1 MLNVV
6 YIIRDFFRFLKIFQS
21 FIGNGI
27 YLSFFLTMIAGLA
40 EGFGITLLLPI
51 FQNISGNKE
60 VINFGFSHKIINS
73 LNSLGLTDSY
83 ETILILI
90 TLAFFIKGFFIFIT
104 FTYNSFLKG
113 NLLKILKIKI
123 FTGYSNMNYKYF
135 LANNIG
141 ELSNIL
147 NEQTNLSIRGFN
159 NLYTVGLRAINCV
172 IYLLFA
178 CSLAGITGVFA
189 IIGAFIILFLFRWLN
204 KATKKISIKTAK
216 ANGKLS
222 QISIESLQAFKYLQ
236 STNQFK
242 IYKNIINKET
252 INLSKYQIQ
261 TGIYEAITSASR
273 EPIAIL
279 IIMIILLIQITFIS
293 KPIDSLLVALI
304 LFYRALI
311 STLGVQGSWQKT
323 QEYVGSLEVV
333 IKKINNLKNNQ
344 ELNGFKK
351 IKRFNDSIEIS
362 DLFFKFNNNS
372 KYLIRNLNIK
382 IKAKQS
388 IAFVGQSGSGKTTIA
403 NILCLL
409 LKPSKGEILI
419 DGISSNEIDKDSWR
433 NQIGYVSQETTI
445 FNCTIAENI
454 SLVFGYSQNQDLTT
468 QIKKVASKANIHSF
482 IESLPNGYKTM
493 VGEQGLKLSGGQK
506 QRIFIAREL
515 YRKPKILILDE
526 ATSAL
531 DTISELAIQKSID
544 SLRGKITIIIIAHR
558 ISTIR
563 NTDYLYVIDEGQIRE
578 MGKFE
583 TLSARKDSFFNK
595 LISSQKI

>member
-1 MLNVV
+1 VV
-6 YIIRDFFRFLKIFQS
+6 LIIRDFFRFLKIFQS

-27 YLSFFLTMIAGLA
+27 YLSFFLTIIAGLA

-51 FQNISGNKE
+51 FQNISGSKE
-60 VINFGFSHKIINS
+60 VINFGISHQVMNS
-73 LNSLGLTDSY
+73 LSSLGLTNSY
-83 ETILILI
+83 ERILILI
-90 TLAFFIKGFFIFIT
+90 TLAFFTKGLFIFIT

-113 NLLKILKIKI
+113 NLLKILKIKM
-123 FTGYSNMNYKYF
+123 FSGYSTMNYKYF
-135 LANNIG
+135 LNNNIG

-172 IYLLFA
+172 IYLVFA
-178 CSLAGITGVFA
+178 CSLAGVTGAYA

-216 ANGKLS
+216 ANGKIS
-222 QISIESLQAFKYLQ
+222 QLSIESLQAFKYLK
-236 STNQFK
+236 STNQFN
-242 IYKNIINKET
+242 IYKKIINKET

-261 TGIYEAITSASR
+261 TGVYEAITSASR
-273 EPIAIL
+273 EPISIF

-311 STLGVQGSWQKT
+311 STLGVQGSWQRT

-333 IKKINNLKNNQ
+333 INKIKNLHNNQ
-344 ELNGFKK
+344 EINGSKK
-351 IKRFNDSIEIS
+351 IKNFNDSIEIS
-362 DLFFKFNNNS
+362 DLFFKFSQNS
-372 KYLIRNLNIK
+372 KYLIKNLNIK

-409 LKPSKGEILI
+409 LEPSKGEILI
-419 DGISSNEIDKDSWR
+419 DGIKTSEIDKNSWR

-454 SLVFGYSQNQDLTT
+454 SLMFGYSQNKDLFP
-468 QIKKVASKANIHSF
+468 QIKKVASKANIDSF
-482 IESLPNGYKTM
+482 IESLPMGYKTI
-493 VGEQGLKLSGGQK
+493 VGEQGIKLSGGQK

-563 NTDYLYVIDEGQIRE
+563 NSDYLYVIDKGEIIEKGT
-578 MGKFE
+578 FDS
-583 TLSARKDSFFNK
+583 LSLKKDTFFNK

>member
-1 MLNVV
+1 MVL
-6 YIIRDFFRFLKIFQS
+6 IIRDFFRFLKIFQS

-27 YLSFFLTMIAGLA
+27 YLSFFLTIIAGLA

-51 FQNISGNKE
+51 FQNISGSKE
-60 VINFGFSHKIINS
+60 VINFGISHQVINS
-73 LNSLGLTDSY
+73 FSSLGLTNSY
-83 ETILILI
+83 EKILILI
-90 TLAFFIKGFFIFIT
+90 TLAFFTKGLFIFIT

-113 NLLKILKIKI
+113 NLLKILKIKM
-123 FTGYSNMNYKYF
+123 FSGYSTMNYKYF
-135 LANNIG
+135 LNNNIG

-172 IYLLFA
+172 IYLMFA
-178 CSLAGITGVFA
+178 CSLAGVTGAYA

-216 ANGKLS
+216 VNGKIS
-222 QISIESLQAFKYLQ
+222 QLSIESLQAFKYLK
-236 STNQFK
+236 STNQFN
-242 IYKNIINKET
+242 IYKKIINKET
-252 INLSKYQIQ
+252 LNLSKYQIK

-273 EPIAIL
+273 EPISIL

-311 STLGVQGSWQKT
+311 STLGVQGSWQRT

-333 IKKINNLKNNQ
+333 INKIKNLYNNQ
-344 ELNGFKK
+344 EINGFKK
-351 IKRFNDSIEIS
+351 MKNFNDSIEIS
-362 DLFFKFNNNS
+362 NLFFKFSQSS
-372 KYLIRNLNIK
+372 KYLIKNLNIK

-409 LKPSKGEILI
+409 LEPSKGEILI
-419 DGISSNEIDKDSWR
+419 DGIKTSEIDKNSWR

-454 SLVFGYSQNQDLTT
+454 SLMFGYSQNKDLLP
-468 QIKKVASKANIHSF
+468 QIKKVASKANIDSF
-482 IESLPNGYKTM
+482 IESLPMGYKTI
-493 VGEQGLKLSGGQK
+493 VGEQGIKLSGGQK

-515 YRKPKILILDE
+515 YRQPKILILDE

-563 NTDYLYVIDEGQIRE
+563 NSDYLYVIDKGEIIE
-578 MGKFE
+578 MGTFDS
-583 TLSARKDSFFNK
+583 LSLRKDTFFNK

>member
-1 MLNVV
+1 VV
-6 YIIRDFFRFLKIFQS
+6 LIIRDFFRFLKIFQS

-27 YLSFFLTMIAGLA
+27 YLSFFLTIIAGLA

-51 FQNISGNKE
+51 FQNISGSKE
-60 VINFGFSHKIINS
+60 VINFGISHQVMNS
-73 LNSLGLTDSY
+73 LSSLGLTNSY
-83 ETILILI
+83 ERILILI
-90 TLAFFIKGFFIFIT
+90 TLAFFTKGLFIFIT

-113 NLLKILKIKI
+113 NLLKILKIKM
-123 FTGYSNMNYKYF
+123 FSGYSTMNYKYF
-135 LANNIG
+135 LNNNIG

-172 IYLLFA
+172 IYLVFA
-178 CSLAGITGVFA
+178 CSLAGVTGAYA

-216 ANGKLS
+216 ANGKIS
-222 QISIESLQAFKYLQ
+222 QLSIESLQAFKYLK
-236 STNQFK
+236 STNQFN
-242 IYKNIINKET
+242 IYKKIINKET

-261 TGIYEAITSASR
+261 TGVYEAITSASR
-273 EPIAIL
+273 EPISIF

-311 STLGVQGSWQKT
+311 STLGVQGSWQRT

-333 IKKINNLKNNQ
+333 INKIKNLYNNQ
-344 ELNGFKK
+344 EINGSKK
-351 IKRFNDSIEIS
+351 IKNFNDSIEIS
-362 DLFFKFNNNS
+362 DLFFKFSQNS
-372 KYLIRNLNIK
+372 KYLIKNLNIK

-409 LKPSKGEILI
+409 LEPSKGEILI
-419 DGISSNEIDKDSWR
+419 DGIKTSEIDKNSWR

-454 SLVFGYSQNQDLTT
+454 SLMFGYSQNKDLFP
-468 QIKKVASKANIHSF
+468 QIKKVASKANIDSF
-482 IESLPNGYKTM
+482 IESLPMGYKTI
-493 VGEQGLKLSGGQK
+493 VGEQGIKLSGGQK

-563 NTDYLYVIDEGQIRE
+563 NSDYLYVIDKGEIIEKGT
-578 MGKFE
+578 FDS
-583 TLSARKDSFFNK
+583 LSLKKDTFFNK

>member
-1 MLNVV
+1 MVL
-6 YIIRDFFRFLKIFQS
+6 IIRDFFRYLKIFQS

-27 YLSFFLTMIAGLA
+27 YLSFFLTTIAGLA

-51 FQNISGNKE
+51 FQNISGSKE
-60 VINFGFSHKIINS
+60 IVNFGISHQIMNAFS
-73 LNSLGLTDSY
+73 SLGLNNSY
-83 ETILILI
+83 KTILILI
-90 TLAFFIKGFFIFIT
+90 TLAFFTKGLFIFIT

-113 NLLKILKIKI
+113 NLLKILKIKM
-123 FTGYSNMNYKYF
+123 FSGYSTMNYKYF
-135 LANNIG
+135 LNNNIG

-159 NLYTVGLRAINCV
+159 NLYTVGLRAINCI
-172 IYLLFA
+172 IYLVFA
-178 CSLAGITGVFA
+178 CSLAGVTGAYA

-216 ANGKLS
+216 ANGKISKL
-222 QISIESLQAFKYLQ
+222 SIESLQAFKYLK
-236 STNQFK
+236 STNQFN
-242 IYKNIINKET
+242 IYKKIINNET

-279 IIMIILLIQITFIS
+279 IIMVILLIQITFIS
-293 KPIDSLLVALI
+293 KPVDSLLVALI

-311 STLGVQGSWQKT
+311 STLGVQGSWQRT

-333 IKKINNLKNNQ
+333 INKIKNLYDNQ
-344 ELNGFKK
+344 ELNGSKK
-351 IKRFNDSIEIS
+351 IKNFNDSIDIS
-362 DLFFKFNNNS
+362 DLFFKFSQNS
-372 KYLIRNLNIK
+372 KYLIKNLNIK

-403 NILCLL
+403 NIICLL
-409 LKPSKGEILI
+409 LEPSKGEILI
-419 DGISSNEIDKDSWR
+419 DGIKTSEIDKNSWR

-454 SLVFGYSQNQDLTT
+454 SLIFGYSQNKDLIP
-468 QIKKVASKANIHSF
+468 QIKKVALKANIDSF
-482 IESLPNGYKTM
+482 IENLPMGYKTI
-493 VGEQGLKLSGGQK
+493 VGEQGIKLSGGQK

-563 NTDYLYVIDEGQIRE
+563 NSDYLYVIDKGEIRE
-578 MGKFE
+578 MGTFDS
-583 TLSARKDSFFNK
+583 LSLRKDSFFNK

>member
-1 MLNVV
+1 MVL
-6 YIIRDFFRFLKIFQS
+6 IIRDFFRFLKIFQS

-27 YLSFFLTMIAGLA
+27 YLSFFLTTIAGLA

-51 FQNISGNKE
+51 FQNISGSKE
-60 VINFGFSHKIINS
+60 VINFGISHQVMNS
-73 LNSLGLTDSY
+73 LSSLGLTNSY
-83 ETILILI
+83 ERILILI
-90 TLAFFIKGFFIFIT
+90 TLAFFTKGLFIFIT

-113 NLLKILKIKI
+113 NLLKILKIKM
-123 FTGYSNMNYKYF
+123 FSGYSTMNYKYF
-135 LANNIG
+135 LNNNIG

-172 IYLLFA
+172 IYLVFA
-178 CSLAGITGVFA
+178 CSLAGVTGAYA

-216 ANGKLS
+216 ANGKIS
-222 QISIESLQAFKYLQ
+222 QLSIESLQAFKYLK
-236 STNQFK
+236 STNQFN
-242 IYKNIINKET
+242 IYKKIINKET
-252 INLSKYQIQ
+252 LNLSKYQIK

-273 EPIAIL
+273 EPISVL

-311 STLGVQGSWQKT
+311 STLGVQGSWQRT

-333 IKKINNLKNNQ
+333 INKIKNLYNNQ
-344 ELNGFKK
+344 EINGSKK
-351 IKRFNDSIEIS
+351 IKNFNDSIEIS
-362 DLFFKFNNNS
+362 DLFFKFSQNS
-372 KYLIRNLNIK
+372 KYLIKNLNIK

-403 NILCLL
+403 NIICLL
-409 LKPSKGEILI
+409 LEPSKGEILI
-419 DGISSNEIDKDSWR
+419 DGIKTSEIDKNSWR

-454 SLVFGYSQNQDLTT
+454 SLMFGYSQNKDLFP
-468 QIKKVASKANIHSF
+468 QIKKVASKANIDSF
-482 IESLPNGYKTM
+482 IESLPMGYKTI
-493 VGEQGLKLSGGQK
+493 VGEQGIKLSGGQK

-563 NTDYLYVIDEGQIRE
+563 NSDYLYVIDKGEIIEKGT
-578 MGKFE
+578 FDS
-583 TLSARKDSFFNK
+583 LSLRKDTFFNK

>member
-1 MLNVV
+1 MVL
-6 YIIRDFFRFLKIFQS
+6 IIRDFFRFLKIFQS

-27 YLSFFLTMIAGLA
+27 YLSFFLTIIAGLA

-51 FQNISGNKE
+51 FQNISGSKE
-60 VINFGFSHKIINS
+60 VINFGISHQVINS
-73 LNSLGLTDSY
+73 FSSLGLTNSY
-83 ETILILI
+83 EKILILI
-90 TLAFFIKGFFIFIT
+90 TLAFFTKGLFIFIT

-113 NLLKILKIKI
+113 NLLKILKIKM
-123 FTGYSNMNYKYF
+123 FSGYSTMNYKYF
-135 LANNIG
+135 LNNNIG

-172 IYLLFA
+172 IYLMFA
-178 CSLAGITGVFA
+178 CSLAGVTGAYA

-216 ANGKLS
+216 ANGKIS
-222 QISIESLQAFKYLQ
+222 QLSIESLQAFKYLK
-236 STNQFK
+236 STNQFN
-242 IYKNIINKET
+242 IYKKIINKET
-252 INLSKYQIQ
+252 LNLSKYQIK

-273 EPIAIL
+273 EPISIL

-311 STLGVQGSWQKT
+311 STLGVQGSWQRT

-333 IKKINNLKNNQ
+333 INKIKNLYNNQ
-344 ELNGFKK
+344 EINGFKK
-351 IKRFNDSIEIS
+351 MKNFNDSIEIS
-362 DLFFKFNNNS
+362 NLFFKFSQSS
-372 KYLIRNLNIK
+372 KYLIKNLNIK

-409 LKPSKGEILI
+409 LEPSKGEILI
-419 DGISSNEIDKDSWR
+419 DGIKTSEIDKNSWR

-454 SLVFGYSQNQDLTT
+454 SLMFGYSQNKDLLP
-468 QIKKVASKANIHSF
+468 QIKKVASKANIDSF
-482 IESLPNGYKTM
+482 IESLPMGYKTI
-493 VGEQGLKLSGGQK
+493 VGEQGIKLSGGQK

-515 YRKPKILILDE
+515 YRQPKILILDE

-563 NTDYLYVIDEGQIRE
+563 NSDYLYVIDKGEIIE
-578 MGKFE
+578 MGTFDS
-583 TLSARKDSFFNK
+583 LSLRKDTFFNK

>member
-1 MLNVV
+1 VV
-6 YIIRDFFRFLKIFQS
+6 LIIRDFFRFLKIFQS

-27 YLSFFLTMIAGLA
+27 YLSFFLTIIAGLA

-51 FQNISGNKE
+51 FQNISGSKE
-60 VINFGFSHKIINS
+60 VINFGISHQVINS
-73 LNSLGLTDSY
+73 FSSLGLTNSY
-83 ETILILI
+83 EKILILI
-90 TLAFFIKGFFIFIT
+90 TLAFFTKGLFIFIT

-113 NLLKILKIKI
+113 NLLKILKIKM
-123 FTGYSNMNYKYF
+123 FSGYSTMNYKYF
-135 LANNIG
+135 LNNNIG

-172 IYLLFA
+172 IYLMFA
-178 CSLAGITGVFA
+178 CSLAGVTGAYA

-216 ANGKLS
+216 ANGKIS
-222 QISIESLQAFKYLQ
+222 QLSIESLQAFKYLK
-236 STNQFK
+236 STNQFN
-242 IYKNIINKET
+242 IYKKIINKET
-252 INLSKYQIQ
+252 LNLSKYQIK

-273 EPIAIL
+273 EPISIL

-311 STLGVQGSWQKT
+311 STLGVQGSWQRT

-333 IKKINNLKNNQ
+333 INKIKNLYNNQ
-344 ELNGFKK
+344 EINGFKK
-351 IKRFNDSIEIS
+351 IKNFNDSIEIS
-362 DLFFKFNNNS
+362 DLFFKFSQSS
-372 KYLIRNLNIK
+372 KYLIKNLNIK

-409 LKPSKGEILI
+409 LEPSKGEILI
-419 DGISSNEIDKDSWR
+419 DGIKTSEIDKNSWR

-454 SLVFGYSQNQDLTT
+454 SLMFGYSQNKDLLP
-468 QIKKVASKANIHSF
+468 QIKKVASKANIDSF
-482 IESLPNGYKTM
+482 IESLPMGYKTI
-493 VGEQGLKLSGGQK
+493 VGEQGIKLSGGQK

-515 YRKPKILILDE
+515 YRQPKILILDE

-563 NTDYLYVIDEGQIRE
+563 NSDYLYVIHKGEIIE
-578 MGKFE
+578 MGTFDS
-583 TLSARKDSFFNK
+583 LSSRKDTFFNK

>member
-1 MLNVV
+1 MVL
-6 YIIRDFFRFLKIFQS
+6 IIRDFFRFLKIFQS

-27 YLSFFLTMIAGLA
+27 YLSFFLTIIAGLA

-51 FQNISGNKE
+51 FQNISGSKE
-60 VINFGFSHKIINS
+60 VINFGISHQVMNS
-73 LNSLGLTDSY
+73 LSSLGLTNSY
-83 ETILILI
+83 ERILILI
-90 TLAFFIKGFFIFIT
+90 TLAFFTKGLFIFIT

-113 NLLKILKIKI
+113 NLLKILKIKM
-123 FTGYSNMNYKYF
+123 FSGYSTMNYKYF
-135 LANNIG
+135 LNNNIG

-172 IYLLFA
+172 IYLVFA
-178 CSLAGITGVFA
+178 CSLAGVTGAYA

-216 ANGKLS
+216 ANGKIS
-222 QISIESLQAFKYLQ
+222 QLSIESLQAFKYLK
-236 STNQFK
+236 STNQFN
-242 IYKNIINKET
+242 IYKKIINKET

-273 EPIAIL
+273 EPISVL
-279 IIMIILLIQITFIS
+279 IIMIILFIQITFIS
-293 KPIDSLLVALI
+293 KPVDSLLVALI

-311 STLGVQGSWQKT
+311 STLGVQGSWQRT

-333 IKKINNLKNNQ
+333 INKIKNLRNNQ
-344 ELNGFKK
+344 EINGSKK
-351 IKRFNDSIEIS
+351 IKNFNDSIEIS
-362 DLFFKFNNNS
+362 DLFFKFSQNS
-372 KYLIRNLNIK
+372 KYLIKNLNIK

-409 LKPSKGEILI
+409 LEPSKGEILI
-419 DGISSNEIDKDSWR
+419 DGIKTSEIDKNSWR

-454 SLVFGYSQNQDLTT
+454 SLMFGYSQNKDLFP
-468 QIKKVASKANIHSF
+468 QIKKVASKANIDSF
-482 IESLPNGYKTM
+482 IESLPMGYKTI
-493 VGEQGLKLSGGQK
+493 VGEQGIKLSGGQK

-515 YRKPKILILDE
+515 YRQPKILILDE

-563 NTDYLYVIDEGQIRE
+563 NSDYLYVIDKGEIIEKGT
-578 MGKFE
+578 FDS
-583 TLSARKDSFFNK
+583 LSLRKDTFFNK

>member
-1 MLNVV
+1 MVL
-6 YIIRDFFRFLKIFQS
+6 IIRDFFRFLKIFQS

-27 YLSFFLTMIAGLA
+27 YLSFFLTIIAGLA

-51 FQNISGNKE
+51 FQNISGSKE
-60 VINFGFSHKIINS
+60 VINFGISHQVINS
-73 LNSLGLTDSY
+73 FSSLGLTNSY
-83 ETILILI
+83 EKILILI
-90 TLAFFIKGFFIFIT
+90 TLAFFTKGLFIFIT

-113 NLLKILKIKI
+113 NLLKILKIKM
-123 FTGYSNMNYKYF
+123 FSGYSTMNYKYF
-135 LANNIG
+135 LNNNIG

-172 IYLLFA
+172 IYLVFA
-178 CSLAGITGVFA
+178 CSLAGITGAYA

-204 KATKKISIKTAK
+204 KATKKISIRTAK
-216 ANGKLS
+216 ANGKIS
-222 QISIESLQAFKYLQ
+222 QLSIESLQAFKYLK
-236 STNQFK
+236 STNQFN
-242 IYKNIINKET
+242 IYKKIINKET

-273 EPIAIL
+273 EPISIL

-311 STLGVQGSWQKT
+311 STLGVQGSWQRT

-333 IKKINNLKNNQ
+333 INKIKNLYNNQ
-344 ELNGFKK
+344 EINGFKK
-351 IKRFNDSIEIS
+351 MKNFNDSIEIS
-362 DLFFKFNNNS
+362 NLFFKFSQSS
-372 KYLIRNLNIK
+372 KYLIKNLNIK

-409 LKPSKGEILI
+409 LEPSKGEILI
-419 DGISSNEIDKDSWR
+419 DGIKTSEIDKNSWR

-454 SLVFGYSQNQDLTT
+454 SLMFGYSQNKDLLP
-468 QIKKVASKANIHSF
+468 QIKKVASKANIDSF
-482 IESLPNGYKTM
+482 IESLPMGYKTI
-493 VGEQGLKLSGGQK
+493 VGEQGIKLSGGQK

-563 NTDYLYVIDEGQIRE
+563 NSDYLYVIDKGEIIE
-578 MGKFE
+578 MGTFDS
-583 TLSARKDSFFNK
+583 LSLRKDTFFNK

>member
-1 MLNVV
+1 MVL
-6 YIIRDFFRFLKIFQS
+6 IIRDFFRFLKIFQS

-27 YLSFFLTMIAGLA
+27 YLSFFLTIIAGLA

-51 FQNISGNKE
+51 FQNISGSKE
-60 VINFGFSHKIINS
+60 VINFGISHQVINS
-73 LNSLGLTDSY
+73 FSSLGLTNSY
-83 ETILILI
+83 EKILILI
-90 TLAFFIKGFFIFIT
+90 TLAFFTKGLFIFIT

-113 NLLKILKIKI
+113 NLLKILKIKM
-123 FTGYSNMNYKYF
+123 FSGYSTMNYKYF
-135 LANNIG
+135 LNNNIG

-172 IYLLFA
+172 IYLMFA
-178 CSLAGITGVFA
+178 CSLAGVTGAYA

-216 ANGKLS
+216 ANGKIS
-222 QISIESLQAFKYLQ
+222 QLSIESLQAFKYLK
-236 STNQFK
+236 STNQFN
-242 IYKNIINKET
+242 IYKKIINKET
-252 INLSKYQIQ
+252 INLSKYQIK
-261 TGIYEAITSASR
+261 TGVYEAITSASR
-273 EPIAIL
+273 EPISIL

-311 STLGVQGSWQKT
+311 STLGVQGSWQRT

-333 IKKINNLKNNQ
+333 INKIKNLYNNQ
-344 ELNGFKK
+344 EINGFKK
-351 IKRFNDSIEIS
+351 IKNFNDSIEIS
-362 DLFFKFNNNS
+362 DLFFKFSQNS
-372 KYLIRNLNIK
+372 KYLIKNLNIK

-409 LKPSKGEILI
+409 LEPSKGEILI
-419 DGISSNEIDKDSWR
+419 DGIKTSEIDKNSWR

-454 SLVFGYSQNQDLTT
+454 SLMFGYSQNKDLLP
-468 QIKKVASKANIHSF
+468 QIKKVASKANIDSF
-482 IESLPNGYKTM
+482 IESLPMGYKTI
-493 VGEQGLKLSGGQK
+493 VGEQGIKLSGGQK

-515 YRKPKILILDE
+515 YRQPKILILDE

-563 NTDYLYVIDEGQIRE
+563 NSDYLYVIHKGEIIE
-578 MGKFE
+578 MGTFDS
-583 TLSARKDSFFNK
+583 LSSRKDTFFNK

>member
-1 MLNVV
+1 MVL
-6 YIIRDFFRFLKIFQS
+6 IIRDFFRFLKIFQS

-27 YLSFFLTMIAGLA
+27 YLSFFLTIIAGLA

-51 FQNISGNKE
+51 FQNISGSKE
-60 VINFGFSHKIINS
+60 VINFGISHQVINS
-73 LNSLGLTDSY
+73 FSSLGLTNSY
-83 ETILILI
+83 EKILILI
-90 TLAFFIKGFFIFIT
+90 TLAFFTKGLFIFIT

-113 NLLKILKIKI
+113 NLLKILKIKM
-123 FTGYSNMNYKYF
+123 FSGYSTMNYKYF
-135 LANNIG
+135 LNNNIG

-172 IYLLFA
+172 IYLMFA
-178 CSLAGITGVFA
+178 CSLAGVTGAYA

-216 ANGKLS
+216 ANGKIS
-222 QISIESLQAFKYLQ
+222 QLSIESLQAFKYLK
-236 STNQFK
+236 STNQFN
-242 IYKNIINKET
+242 IYKKIINKET
-252 INLSKYQIQ
+252 LNLSKYQIK

-273 EPIAIL
+273 EPISIL

-311 STLGVQGSWQKT
+311 STLGVQGSWQRT

-333 IKKINNLKNNQ
+333 INKIKNLYNNQ
-344 ELNGFKK
+344 EINGFKK
-351 IKRFNDSIEIS
+351 IKNFNDSIEIS
-362 DLFFKFNNNS
+362 DLFFKFSQSS
-372 KYLIRNLNIK
+372 KYLIKNLNIK

-409 LKPSKGEILI
+409 LEPSKGEILI
-419 DGISSNEIDKDSWR
+419 DGIKTSEIDKNSWR

-454 SLVFGYSQNQDLTT
+454 SLMFGYSQNKDLLP
-468 QIKKVASKANIHSF
+468 QIKKVASKANIDSF
-482 IESLPNGYKTM
+482 IESLPMGYKTI
-493 VGEQGLKLSGGQK
+493 VGEQGIKLSGGQK

-515 YRKPKILILDE
+515 YRQPKILILDE

-563 NTDYLYVIDEGQIRE
+563 NSDYLYVIHKGEIIE
-578 MGKFE
+578 MGTFDS
-583 TLSARKDSFFNK
+583 LSSRKDTFFNK

>member
-1 MLNVV
+1 MVL
-6 YIIRDFFRFLKIFQS
+6 IIRDFFRFLKIFQS

-27 YLSFFLTMIAGLA
+27 YLSFFLTIIAGLA

-51 FQNISGNKE
+51 FQNISGSKE
-60 VINFGFSHKIINS
+60 VINFGISHQVMNS
-73 LNSLGLTDSY
+73 LSSLGLTNSY
-83 ETILILI
+83 ERILILI
-90 TLAFFIKGFFIFIT
+90 TLAFFTKGLFIFIT

-113 NLLKILKIKI
+113 NLLKILKIKM
-123 FTGYSNMNYKYF
+123 FSGYSTMNYKYF
-135 LANNIG
+135 LNNNIG

-172 IYLLFA
+172 IYLVFA
-178 CSLAGITGVFA
+178 CSLAGVTGAYA

-216 ANGKLS
+216 ANGKIS
-222 QISIESLQAFKYLQ
+222 QLSIESLQAFKYLK
-236 STNQFK
+236 STNQFN
-242 IYKNIINKET
+242 IYKKIINKET

-261 TGIYEAITSASR
+261 TGVYEAITSASR
-273 EPIAIL
+273 EPISIF

-311 STLGVQGSWQKT
+311 STLGVQGSWQRT

-333 IKKINNLKNNQ
+333 INKIKNLHNNQ
-344 ELNGFKK
+344 EINGSKK
-351 IKRFNDSIEIS
+351 IKNFNDSIEIS
-362 DLFFKFNNNS
+362 DLFFKFSQNS
-372 KYLIRNLNIK
+372 KYLIKNLNIK

-409 LKPSKGEILI
+409 LEPSKGEILI
-419 DGISSNEIDKDSWR
+419 DGIKTSEIDKNSWR

-454 SLVFGYSQNQDLTT
+454 SLMFGYSQNKDLFP
-468 QIKKVASKANIHSF
+468 QIKKVASKANIDSF
-482 IESLPNGYKTM
+482 IESLPMGYKTI
-493 VGEQGLKLSGGQK
+493 VGEQGIKLSGGQK
-506 QRIFIAREL
+506 QRLFIAREL

-563 NTDYLYVIDEGQIRE
+563 NSDYLYVIDKGEIIEKGT
-578 MGKFE
+578 FDS
-583 TLSARKDSFFNK
+583 LSLKKDTFFNK

>member
-1 MLNVV
+1 MVL
-6 YIIRDFFRFLKIFQS
+6 IIRDFFRFLKIFQS

-27 YLSFFLTMIAGLA
+27 YLSFFLTIIAGLA

-51 FQNISGNKE
+51 FQNISGSKE
-60 VINFGFSHKIINS
+60 VINFGISHQVINS
-73 LNSLGLTDSY
+73 FSSLGLTNSY
-83 ETILILI
+83 EKILILI
-90 TLAFFIKGFFIFIT
+90 TLAFFTKGLFIFIT

-113 NLLKILKIKI
+113 NLLKILKIKM
-123 FTGYSNMNYKYF
+123 FSGYSTMNYKYF
-135 LANNIG
+135 LNNNIG

-172 IYLLFA
+172 IYLMFA
-178 CSLAGITGVFA
+178 CSLAGVTGAYA

-216 ANGKLS
+216 ANGKIS
-222 QISIESLQAFKYLQ
+222 QLSIESLQAFKYLK
-236 STNQFK
+236 STNQFN
-242 IYKNIINKET
+242 IYKKIINKET
-252 INLSKYQIQ
+252 LNLSKYQIK

-273 EPIAIL
+273 EPISIL

-311 STLGVQGSWQKT
+311 STLGVQGSWQRT

-333 IKKINNLKNNQ
+333 INKIKNLYNNQ
-344 ELNGFKK
+344 EINGFKK
-351 IKRFNDSIEIS
+351 IKNFNDSIEIS
-362 DLFFKFNNNS
+362 DLFFKFSQSS
-372 KYLIRNLNIK
+372 KYLIKNLNIK

-409 LKPSKGEILI
+409 LEPSKGEILI
-419 DGISSNEIDKDSWR
+419 DGIKTSEIDKNSWR

-454 SLVFGYSQNQDLTT
+454 SLMFGYSQNKDLLP
-468 QIKKVASKANIHSF
+468 QIKKVASKANIDSF
-482 IESLPNGYKTM
+482 IESLPMGYKTI
-493 VGEQGLKLSGGQK
+493 VGEQGIKLSGGQK

-515 YRKPKILILDE
+515 YRQPKILILDE

-563 NTDYLYVIDEGQIRE
+563 NSDYLYVIDKGEIIE
-578 MGKFE
+578 MGTFDS
-583 TLSARKDSFFNK
+583 LSLRKDTFFNK

>member
-1 MLNVV
+1 MVL
-6 YIIRDFFRFLKIFQS
+6 IIRDFFRFLKIFQS

-27 YLSFFLTMIAGLA
+27 YLSFFLTIIAGLA

-51 FQNISGNKE
+51 FQNISGSKE
-60 VINFGFSHKIINS
+60 VINFGISHQVINS
-73 LNSLGLTDSY
+73 FSSLGLTNSY
-83 ETILILI
+83 EKILILI
-90 TLAFFIKGFFIFIT
+90 TLAFFTKGLFIFIT

-113 NLLKILKIKI
+113 NLLKILKIKM
-123 FTGYSNMNYKYF
+123 FSGYSTMNYKYF
-135 LANNIG
+135 LNNNIG

-172 IYLLFA
+172 IYLMFA
-178 CSLAGITGVFA
+178 CSLAGVTGAYA

-216 ANGKLS
+216 ANGKIS
-222 QISIESLQAFKYLQ
+222 QLSIESLQAFKYLK
-236 STNQFK
+236 STNQFN
-242 IYKNIINKET
+242 IYKKIINKET
-252 INLSKYQIQ
+252 LNLSKYQIK

-273 EPIAIL
+273 EPISIL

-311 STLGVQGSWQKT
+311 STLGVQGSWQRT

-333 IKKINNLKNNQ
+333 INKIKNLYNNQ
-344 ELNGFKK
+344 EINGFKK
-351 IKRFNDSIEIS
+351 IKNFNDSIEIS
-362 DLFFKFNNNS
+362 DLFFKFSQNS
-372 KYLIRNLNIK
+372 KYLIKNLNIK

-409 LKPSKGEILI
+409 LEPSKGEILI
-419 DGISSNEIDKDSWR
+419 DGIKTSEIDKNSWR

-454 SLVFGYSQNQDLTT
+454 SLMFGYSQNKDLLP
-468 QIKKVASKANIHSF
+468 QIKKVASKANIDSF
-482 IESLPNGYKTM
+482 IESLPMGYKTI
-493 VGEQGLKLSGGQK
+493 VGEQGIKLSGGQK

-515 YRKPKILILDE
+515 YRQPKILILDE

-563 NTDYLYVIDEGQIRE
+563 NSDYLYVIHKGEIIE
-578 MGKFE
+578 MGTFDS
-583 TLSARKDSFFNK
+583 LSSRKDTFFNK

>member
-1 MLNVV
+1 MVL
-6 YIIRDFFRFLKIFQS
+6 IIRDFFRFLKIFQS

-27 YLSFFLTMIAGLA
+27 YLSFFLTIIAGLA

-51 FQNISGNKE
+51 FQNISGSKE
-60 VINFGFSHKIINS
+60 VINFGISHQVMNS
-73 LNSLGLTDSY
+73 LSSLGLTNSY
-83 ETILILI
+83 ERILILI
-90 TLAFFIKGFFIFIT
+90 TLAFFTKGLFIFIT

-113 NLLKILKIKI
+113 NLLKILKIKM
-123 FTGYSNMNYKYF
+123 FSGYSTMNYKYF
-135 LANNIG
+135 LNNNIG

-172 IYLLFA
+172 IYLVFA
-178 CSLAGITGVFA
+178 CSLAGVTGAYA

-216 ANGKLS
+216 ANGKIS
-222 QISIESLQAFKYLQ
+222 QLSIESLQAFKYLK
-236 STNQFK
+236 STNQFN
-242 IYKNIINKET
+242 IYKKIINKET

-261 TGIYEAITSASR
+261 TGVYEAITSASR
-273 EPIAIL
+273 EPISIF

-311 STLGVQGSWQKT
+311 STLGVQGSWQRT

-333 IKKINNLKNNQ
+333 INKIKNLHNNQ
-344 ELNGFKK
+344 EINGSKK
-351 IKRFNDSIEIS
+351 IKNFNDSIEIS
-362 DLFFKFNNNS
+362 DLFFKFSQNS
-372 KYLIRNLNIK
+372 KYLIKNLNIK

-409 LKPSKGEILI
+409 LEPSKGEILI
-419 DGISSNEIDKDSWR
+419 DGIKTSEIDKNSWR

-454 SLVFGYSQNQDLTT
+454 SLMFGYSQNKDLFP
-468 QIKKVASKANIHSF
+468 QIKKVASKANIDSF
-482 IESLPNGYKTM
+482 IESLPMGYKTI
-493 VGEQGLKLSGGQK
+493 VGEQGIKLSGGQK

-563 NTDYLYVIDEGQIRE
+563 NSDYLYVIDKGEIIEKGT
-578 MGKFE
+578 FDS
-583 TLSARKDSFFNK
+583 LSLKKDTFFNK

>member
-1 MLNVV
+1 MI
-6 YIIRDFFRFLKIFQS
+6 YIIKDFFRFLKIFES

-60 VINFGFSHKIINS
+60 VISFGISNKIINS
-73 LNSLGLTDSY
+73 LKTLGLTDSY

-90 TLAFFIKGFFIFIT
+90 TFAFFIKGVFIFIT

-123 FTGYSNMNYKYF
+123 FSGYSNMNYKYF
-135 LANNIG
+135 LTNNIG

-178 CSLAGITGVFA
+178 CSLAGITGIFA

-216 ANGKLS
+216 SNGKLS
-222 QISIESLQAFKYLQ
+222 QISIESLQAFKYLK
-236 STNQFK
+236 STNQFN
-242 IYKNIINKET
+242 IYKKIILNEI
-252 INLSKYQIQ
+252 INLSKYQIK

-333 IKKINNLKNNQ
+333 IKKIKNLKNNQ

-351 IKRFNDSIEIS
+351 IKSFKDSIEIS

-388 IAFVGQSGSGKTTIA
+388 ISFVGQSGSGKTTIA
-403 NILCLL
+403 NIICLL
-409 LKPSKGEILI
+409 LRPSKGEMLI
-419 DGISSNEIDKDSWR
+419 DGIKTSEIDKDSWR

-454 SLVFGYSQNQDLTT
+454 SLVFGYRQNEDLIT
-468 QIKKVASKANIHSF
+468 QIKKVASKANIDSF
-482 IESLPNGYKTM
+482 VESLPNGYNTM

-515 YRKPKILILDE
+515 FREPKLLILDE

-544 SLRGKITIIIIAHR
+544 SLKGKITIIIIAHR

-563 NTDYLYVIDEGQIRE
+563 NTDYLYVIDKGEIRE
-578 MGKFE
+578 MGTFK
-583 TLSARKDSFFNK
+583 TLSSIKDSFFNK

>member
-1 MLNVV
+1 MVL
-6 YIIRDFFRFLKIFQS
+6 IIRDFFRFLKIFQS

-27 YLSFFLTMIAGLA
+27 YLSFFLTIIAGLA

-51 FQNISGNKE
+51 FQNISGSKE
-60 VINFGFSHKIINS
+60 VINFGISHQVMNS
-73 LNSLGLTDSY
+73 LSSLGLTNSY
-83 ETILILI
+83 ERILILI
-90 TLAFFIKGFFIFIT
+90 TLAFFTKGLFIFIT

-113 NLLKILKIKI
+113 NLLKILKIKM
-123 FTGYSNMNYKYF
+123 FSGYSTMNYKYF
-135 LANNIG
+135 LNNNIG

-172 IYLLFA
+172 IYLVFA
-178 CSLAGITGVFA
+178 CSLAGVTGAYA

-216 ANGKLS
+216 ANGKIS
-222 QISIESLQAFKYLQ
+222 QLSIESLQAFKYLK
-236 STNQFK
+236 STNQFN
-242 IYKNIINKET
+242 IYKKIINKET

-261 TGIYEAITSASR
+261 TGVYEAITSASR
-273 EPIAIL
+273 EPISIF

-311 STLGVQGSWQKT
+311 STLGVQGSWQRT

-333 IKKINNLKNNQ
+333 INKIKNLYNNQ
-344 ELNGFKK
+344 EINGSKK
-351 IKRFNDSIEIS
+351 IKNFNDSIEIS
-362 DLFFKFNNNS
+362 DLFFKFSQNS
-372 KYLIRNLNIK
+372 KYLIKNLNIK

-409 LKPSKGEILI
+409 LEPSKGEILI
-419 DGISSNEIDKDSWR
+419 DGIKTSEIDKNSWR

-454 SLVFGYSQNQDLTT
+454 SLMFGYSQNKDLFP
-468 QIKKVASKANIHSF
+468 QIKKVASKANIDSF
-482 IESLPNGYKTM
+482 IESLPMGYKTI
-493 VGEQGLKLSGGQK
+493 VGEQGIKLSGGQK

-563 NTDYLYVIDEGQIRE
+563 NSDYLYVIDKGEIIEKGT
-578 MGKFE
+578 FDS
-583 TLSARKDSFFNK
+583 LSLKKDTFFNK